1 MYKKEFRLSF
11 LKRVYYNFSCFKKKG
26 GNSRLLVSEMKALVK
41 WNNILAVL
49 EIKYKKMDKNRIL
62 CYTICIEVMKM
73 STYIHARTCVY
84 NINYHI
90 VWCVKYRR
98 KVLTPKIAER
108 FYELVKK
115 IGEEKGFLVVECKV
129 GEGDHV
135 YCFVSASPKI
145 SVTQIVK
152 YLKGISGNQL
162 LKEFPELR
170 KQLWKG
176 HLWNGSYFC
185 ETIGSTSEENRKKYI
200 ERQKNCQ
207 L

>member
-1 MYKKEFRLSF
+1 
-11 LKRVYYNFSCFKKKG
+11 
-26 GNSRLLVSEMKALVK
+26 MKALVK

-129 GEGDHV
+129 GEEDHV
-135 YCFVSASPKI
+135 HCFVSASPKI

-185 ETIGSTSEENRKKYI
+185 ETIGSTSEENIKKYI